1 MKIDEPNEDGEGEI
15 CVKGDVVM
23 MGYYKKPEATAEV
36 LSEDGWFRTGDYG
49 RFNDEGQLFIT
60 GRKKNLIVLKN
71 GKNVYP
77 EEIEGY
83 LQNIPY
89 VSEVVVYAVR
99 NESGE
104 ETALCAEIY
113 PNEELL
119 AGKSVEERNTMI
131 KNAIEELNKTLP
143 SYKKVLKIKL
153 RSTEFEKTTSKKIR
167 RVGLQTEENMASS
180 ESGSTGK
187 TE

>member
-1 MKIDEPNEDGEGEI
+1 
-15 CVKGDVVM
+15 M
-23 MGYYKKPEATAEV
+23 MGYYKKPDVTAEV

-49 RFNDEGQLFIT
+49 RLNDEGQLFIT

-77 EEIEGY
+77 EEIEEY
-83 LQNIPY
+83 LGNIPY
-89 VSEVVVYAVR
+89 VEEVVVYAVK

-104 ETALCAEIY
+104 ETALCAEIF

-119 AGKSVEERNTMI
+119 SGKTQEERHAAI
-131 KNAIEELNKTLP
+131 KNAVEELNKTLP
-143 SYKKVLKIKL
+143 PYKKILKIKL

-167 RVGLQTEENMASS
+167 RMGLGDS
-180 ESGSTGK
+180 EAQPESIEPGETK
-187 TE
+187 AE